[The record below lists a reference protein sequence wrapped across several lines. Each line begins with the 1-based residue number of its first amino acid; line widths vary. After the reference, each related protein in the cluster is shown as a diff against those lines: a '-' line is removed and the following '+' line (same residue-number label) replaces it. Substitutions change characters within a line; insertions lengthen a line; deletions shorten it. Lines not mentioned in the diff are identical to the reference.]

1 MLGAVLD
8 KRPKLAVVRS
18 TSRRLTGPLR
28 NTKHNA
34 PPSAALGSEALVVA
48 HRGASLV
55 RAEHTVDAYAAAIAS
70 AADGLECDV
79 RLTRDGH
86 LVCVHDRTVNRTS
99 NGTGTVSELDL
110 ARLQQLDFSS
120 WRRDWPKSGDD
131 LLTDSYLTDSYLA
144 DSYLAGVS
152 PDRDAAG
159 GVLTLETLLGMVA
172 DAGRPLRL
180 LVETKHPTRYAGL
193 VEKELVQTLHRF
205 GYGAAARGPVAGAR
219 RSRAAAAQAGTDRR
233 GSVAV
238 MSFASIALRRIRLL
252 DPSLDTVLIQE
263 RLLPV
268 LREGWLPAGTHIV
281 AVSVGVLRRDP
292 DLVARHHRRGHAVY
306 TFTVD
311 DPDDMDFVL
320 DLGVAAVISNDP
332 QRAVEVR
339 AGRL

>member
-1 MLGAVLD
+1 MLSSVLD

-28 NTKHNA
+28 STKRDTT
-34 PPSAALGSEALVVA
+34 PPAALGSEALVVA
-48 HRGASLV
+48 HRGASLA

-110 ARLQQLDFSS
+110 ARLQELDFSS
-120 WRRDWPKSGDD
+120 WRRDWPASGDD
-131 LLTDSYLTDSYLA
+131 LLPDSYLTDA
-144 DSYLAGVS
+144 YLAGVS
-152 PDRDAAG
+152 PDRDAGG

-205 GYGAAARGPVAGAR
+205 GYGAAARGAGAR
-219 RSRAAAAQAGTDRR
+219 AAAGSEAGH

-268 LREGWLPAGTHIV
+268 LREGWLPAGTDIV
-281 AVSVGVLRRDP
+281 ALSLDVLHRDP

-311 DPDDMDFVL
+311 EPDDMDFVL
-320 DLGVAAVISNDP
+320 DLGVSAVISNDP

>member
-1 MLGAVLD
+1 MLSGVLD

-28 NTKHNA
+28 STKRDTT
-34 PPSAALGSEALVVA
+34 PPAAVGSEALVVA
-48 HRGASLV
+48 HRGASLA

-110 ARLQQLDFSS
+110 ARLQELDFSS
-120 WRRDWPKSGDD
+120 WRRDWPESGDD
-131 LLTDSYLTDSYLA
+131 LLPDSYLTDA
-144 DSYLAGVS
+144 YLAGVS
-152 PDRDAAG
+152 PDRDAGG

-205 GYGAAARGPVAGAR
+205 GYGAAARGPGAGTR
-219 RSRAAAAQAGTDRR
+219 KPRAAAARGETDRR

-268 LREGWLPAGTHIV
+268 LREGWLPAGTDIV
-281 AVSVGVLRRDP
+281 AISLAVLRRDP

-311 DPDDMDFVL
+311 EPDDMDFVL